1 MACWLTPSKAGKM
14 TKSFLVLITVLLTS
28 LAHAE
33 TPTQKEKSIIQK
45 RQDKARQNQEANFDT
60 NKLFMPRDKDI
71 RTSKDKDASEEIQA
85 QEKNPAFDLE
95 D

>member
-1 MACWLTPSKAGKM
+1 M
-14 TKSFLVLITVLLTS
+14 TKFFLVLITVLLTS

-33 TPTQKEKSIIQK
+33 TPPETSQKEKSIIQK
-45 RQDKARQNQEANFDT
+45 RQDKARQNREANFAT
-60 NKLFMPRDKDI
+60 NKQFMPKDTE
-71 RTSKDKDASEEIQA
+71 TSNSVDKDASEEIQA